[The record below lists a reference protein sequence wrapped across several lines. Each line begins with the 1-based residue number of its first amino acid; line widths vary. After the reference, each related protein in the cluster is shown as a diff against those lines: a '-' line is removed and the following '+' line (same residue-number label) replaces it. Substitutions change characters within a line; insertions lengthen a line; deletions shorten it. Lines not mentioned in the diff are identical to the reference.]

1 MSTRLGEVFA
11 SSVIWKVRVK
21 SRLSL
26 KHQVQIV
33 NSIQIK
39 FQRGISTVFHYVTR
53 SCWTIQW
60 REIVL
65 ADTGALCDFHFF
77 YVAVS
82 TPQESFNFNL
92 KYLSEK
98 REKYSSLIGE
108 KGYPLPPPPL
118 KSNETE
124 QPGIEVGFSTSK
136 GRGTCLTGIT
146 SLTHT
151 QSCCPKKKKKKP
163 YRLFFCP
170 WA

>member
-1 MSTRLGEVFA
+1 MYCFKKLFFWICTSTRLGEVFA

-65 ADTGALCDFHFF
+65 ADTDALCDFHFF

-82 TPQESFNFNL
+82 APQESFNFNL

-98 REKYSSLIGE
+98 DRNTHPSLV
-108 KGYPLPPPPL
+108 KRVTLFPLPPLSQRRQSSLGSRLGSVP
-118 KSNETE
+118 
-124 QPGIEVGFSTSK
+124 V
-136 GRGTCLTGIT
+136 RGVEPALLG
-146 SLTHT
+146 L
-151 QSCCPKKKKKKP
+151 
-163 YRLFFCP
+163 R
-170 WA
+170 A

>member
-1 MSTRLGEVFA
+1 MYCFKKLFFWICTSTRLGEVFA

-33 NSIQIK
+33 
-39 FQRGISTVFHYVTR
+39 QRGISTVFHYVTR

-82 TPQESFNFNL
+82 APQESFNFNL

-98 REKYSSLIGE
+98 RQKYSSLIGE

-118 KSNETE
+118 GQRRQSSLGSRLGSV
-124 QPGIEVGFSTSK
+124 PV
-136 GRGTCLTGIT
+136 RGVEPALLG
-146 SLTHT
+146 L
-151 QSCCPKKKKKKP
+151 
-163 YRLFFCP
+163 R
-170 WA
+170 A